1 MQAQATKTLKLFL
14 FCIYTSEL
22 MLLSSNTTY
31 TNSKIVKITPET
43 KHLPVVIG
51 QKIQAIRIFLNF
63 YWMMQ
68 KESCNVKGTSYVP
81 NIMLGI
87 IN

>member
-1 MQAQATKTLKLFL
+1 
-14 FCIYTSEL
+14 

-51 QKIQAIRIFLNF
+51 QKIQAIRIFFKFLLDDA
-63 YWMMQ
+63 
-68 KESCNVKGTSYVP
+68 KRK
-81 NIMLGI
+81 L
-87 IN
+87 